1 LVADIRDVSNVGK
14 GDLFDSISSLFSGDT
29 KEAFDAF
36 RAKVDSSQVLG
47 GARANPL
54 LDAFGKVGNAI
65 VEVLSASISGGT
77 RPSVVGPVNI
87 SSEVVTSGRAQ
98 LHTYLIKQNI
108 NLCVAGQDTAACNV
122 DVDLKVVLD
131 FPRAPL
137 GGKAETST
145 SLGATNGLMVDI
157 TGVIKNQ
164 YLSAELKPAAAGSHH
179 VAFDYLDLYMD
190 QADVTG
196 WDSSLVVTLEL
207 ENMSL
212 NIPLVLTQLGATAP
226 VSAEIN
232 LLGTAEELVIDL
244 DSKSGAVTSG
254 GTKTTTS
261 LLTLDFG
268 ALSSLDID
276 AEGIVKDT
284 LGESFQL
291 NAGLLKEGALSAG
304 PYKLVSE
311 SVETCTGNNCE
322 TESELEIEGESAA
335 NFINALIGLDFS
347 AVLAGVEPVSIAA
360 AAQRA
365 SDELFSLD
373 SLKLASG
380 DGTLDMSGEFDW
392 NGEIASLEALNDAGL
407 RLQITSDASGKRSGT
422 LVNAAGQ
429 KVADVVEEDG
439 KIVLKY
445 VNGDTEVL

>member
-1 LVADIRDVSNVGK
+1 VFVDDVSALSTGNVNAVARLMG
-14 GDLFDSISSLFSGDT
+14 GDT
-29 KEAFDAF
+29 KAAFDAF
-36 RAKVDSSQVLG
+36 KAKVDSSHVLG
-47 GARANPL
+47 GSRANPL

-98 LHTYLIKQNI
+98 LHTYLIKQSI

-196 WDSSLVVTLEL
+196 WNSSSVITLEL

-226 VSAEIN
+226 VSAE
-232 LLGTAEELVIDL
+232 LALVGTAEALIVDVDI
-244 DSKSGAVTSG
+244 KSGEVISG
-254 GTKTTTS
+254 DTKTTTN
-261 LLTLDFG
+261 LLTADFG
-268 ALSSLDID
+268 ALSSMDLN
-276 AEGIVKDT
+276 ANGIVKDT
-284 LGESFQL
+284 LGESLQL
-291 NAGLLKEGALSAG
+291 DASILKEGALTGS
-304 PYKLVSE
+304 YKLVSE
-311 SVETCTGNNCE
+311 STKTCVGNTCK
-322 TESELEIEGESAA
+322 TESDIGIEGESAT
-335 NFINALIGLDFS
+335 NFINALVDLDFS
-347 AVLAGVEPVSIAA
+347 AVLAGVEPVSITA

-365 SDELFSLD
+365 SDELFSVD
-373 SLKLASG
+373 SMKLTSG
-380 DGTLDMSGEFDW
+380 DGTLDMSGKLDW
-392 NGEIASLEALNDAGL
+392 DGEIASLDALNHAGL

-429 KVADVVEEDG
+429 KVADVVEEGG

-445 VNGDTEVL
+445 VNGTEQTY

>member
-1 LVADIRDVSNVGK
+1 
-14 GDLFDSISSLFSGDT
+14 
-29 KEAFDAF
+29 
-36 RAKVDSSQVLG
+36 
-47 GARANPL
+47 
-54 LDAFGKVGNAI
+54 
-65 VEVLSASISGGT
+65 
-77 RPSVVGPVNI
+77 
-87 SSEVVTSGRAQ
+87 
-98 LHTYLIKQNI
+98 
-108 NLCVAGQDTAACNV
+108 
-122 DVDLKVVLD
+122 
-131 FPRAPL
+131 
-137 GGKAETST
+137 
-145 SLGATNGLMVDI
+145 MVDI
-157 TGVIKNQ
+157 TGVIKNS

-244 DSKSGAVTSG
+244 DSKSGAVTNG

-261 LLTLDFG
+261 LLTVDFG

-291 NAGLLKEGALSAG
+291 NASLLKEGSLGAG

-311 SVETCTGNNCE
+311 SIETCTGNSCK
-322 TESELEIEGESAA
+322 TESELEIEGESAT

-347 AVLAGVEPVSIAA
+347 AVLAGVEPVSITAT
-360 AAQRA
+360 AQRA

-373 SLKLASG
+373 GLKLTSG

-392 NGEIASLEALNDAGL
+392 DGEIASLEALNDAGL
-407 RLQITSDASGKRSGT
+407 RLQITSDANGKRSGT

-429 KVADVVEEDG
+429 KVADVVEEG
-439 KIVLKY
+439 GNIVLKY
-445 VNGDTEVL
+445 VNGDSEVL